1 MHKCTKLAEGDDI
14 SEVLT
19 VGASCFLEDIK
30 SGCILANYI
39 KPMYVCQK
47 SICPR
52 PFRALVSQGTQDK
65 SKLAYVMA
73 CKSW

>member
-1 MHKCTKLAEGDDI
+1 MKLAEGDDI
-14 SEVLT
+14 SELLT

-52 PFRALVSQGTQDK
+52 PFRALASKGMQDK
-65 SKLAYVMA
+65 SKLAYVMT